1 MSRVIFD
8 IETAGADLESF
19 DPEVQAYLLK
29 LAKTEEEVQLVRESL
44 SFYPNTAE
52 IVAIGMLN
60 PDTEKGVVY
69 YQSPAA
75 DDAATNTDGEPAPE
89 PVEENGITYRPGT
102 EKDIIEGFWAV
113 ISKYDKFVTFNGRGF
128 DCPFIM
134 VRSAV
139 HDVKPTRDL
148 MPNRFGNEHIDL
160 LDKLTFYGA
169 ARRRFSMDM
178 WCRTF
183 GIKSPKSE
191 GVTGYDV
198 KDMFKE
204 GRHKE
209 IAVYCA
215 GDLWATRELLFKWEG
230 YIKYPPDAPKSS

>member
-19 DPEVQAYLLK
+19 DPDVQEYLLK
-29 LAKTEEEVQLVRESL
+29 LARTEDEIQLVKESL

-69 YQSPAA
+69 YQSADSEENAA
-75 DDAATNTDGEPAPE
+75 EPA
-89 PVEENGITYRPGT
+89 EENGITYRPCT
-102 EKDIIEGFWAV
+102 EKEIIEGFWDV
-113 ISKYDKFVTFNGRGF
+113 IRKYDKFVTFNGRGF

-134 VRSAV
+134 IRSAV
-139 HDVKPTRDL
+139 HNVKPTRDL

-198 KDMFKE
+198 KDMFKA
-204 GRHKE
+204 GRCKE

-230 YIKYPPDAPKSS
+230 YIKYPPEGLKSG

>member
-1 MSRVIFD
+1 VSRVIFD

-19 DPEVQAYLLK
+19 DPEVQEYLLK
-29 LAKTEEEVQLVRESL
+29 FANTEGEIQLVKESL

-69 YQSPAA
+69 FQSTDEAA
-75 DDAATNTDGEPAPE
+75 AEPF
-89 PVEENGITYRPGT
+89 EENGITYRPGT
-102 EKDIIEGFWAV
+102 EKAIILGFWDV
-113 ISKYDKFVTFNGRGF
+113 IRKYDKFVTFNGRGF

-134 VRSAV
+134 IRSAV
-139 HDVKPTRDL
+139 HSIRPTREL

-160 LDKLTFYGA
+160 LEKLTFYGA
-169 ARRRFSMDM
+169 TRRRFSMDM

-183 GIKSPKSE
+183 GIKSPKSG

-198 KDMFKE
+198 KGMFKE
-204 GRHKE
+204 GRYKE

-215 GDLWATRELLFKWEG
+215 GDLWATRELLSRWEG
-230 YIKYPPDAPKSS
+230 YVKYPPEG

>member
-8 IETAGADLESF
+8 IETAGAELDSF
-19 DPEVQAYLLK
+19 EPEVQQYLLK
-29 LAKTEEEVQLVRESL
+29 LANTEEEIQLVKESL

-60 PDTEKGVVY
+60 PDTGKGVVY
-69 YQSPAA
+69 FQSGNDA
-75 DDAATNTDGEPAPE
+75 DAAPF
-89 PVEENGITYRPGT
+89 EEDGITYRGGS
-102 EKDIIEGFWAV
+102 ERAVIQGFWDV
-113 ISKYDKFVTFNGRGF
+113 IKKYDKFVTFNGRAF

-134 VRSAV
+134 IRSAV
-139 HDVKPTRDL
+139 HDIRPTRDL
-148 MPNRFGNEHIDL
+148 MPNRFGSEHIDL
-160 LDKLTFYGA
+160 LDRLTFYGA
-169 ARRRFSMDM
+169 TRRRFSLDM

-198 KDMFKE
+198 KDMFRA
-204 GRHKE
+204 GRYKE

-215 GDLWATRELLFKWEG
+215 RDLWATRELLFKWEG
-230 YIKYPPDAPKSS
+230 YIKYPPEGQIKVSQMKS

>member
-19 DPEVQAYLLK
+19 DPEVQDYLLR
-29 LAKTEEEVQLVRESL
+29 LAKTEDEIQLVKESL

-60 PDTEKGVVY
+60 PDTGKGVVY
-69 YQSPAA
+69 YQ
-75 DDAATNTDGEPAPE
+75 APE
-89 PVEENGITYRPGT
+89 DNNAQAAEAVPELIEENGITYRPGT
-102 EKDIIEGFWAV
+102 EKEIIEGFWDV
-113 ISKYDKFVTFNGRGF
+113 IRKYDKFVTFNGRGF

-134 VRSAV
+134 IRSAV
-139 HDVKPTRDL
+139 HNVKPTRDL
-148 MPNRFGNEHIDL
+148 MPNRYGNEHIDL
-160 LDKLTFYGA
+160 LDKLTFFGA

-198 KDMFKE
+198 KEMFNS

-230 YIKYPPDAPKSS
+230 YIKYPPEAKVN